1 MKKIFIGLA
10 ISIVLNIILIIGIVG
25 QGVILSRQK
34 SQVKNITTENQQ
46 LNKKLSQLSSEGS
59 NQDNYNIKNV
69 IHNVFY
75 AEFNYNN
82 QTYVSRFKEIKK
94 YVTDEIYQ
102 SLQGAG
108 GVEAPKTQIQNKV
121 NSLNIYLTDTNTNKA
136 KALVSINTTYSVN
149 GSNANP
155 VSQIYEVEVV
165 KQGSKYLVNKITLM
179 GSFAPYNS
187 GSSKG
192 GK

>member
-10 ISIVLNIILIIGIVG
+10 VSIVLNIILIIGIVG
-25 QGVILSRQK
+25 QGVISSRQK
-34 SQVKNITTENQQ
+34 SQVQSLTTENQQ
-46 LNKKLSQLSSEGS
+46 LNQKLSRLSSEGS
-59 NQDNYNIKNV
+59 NQDNYDIKNV
-69 IHNVFY
+69 VHNLFY
-75 AEFNYNN
+75 AQFNYNN

-94 YVTDEIYQ
+94 YSTDGVYQ

-108 GVEAPKTQIQNKV
+108 GAEAPKTQIQNKV
-121 NSLNIYLTDTNTNKA
+121 NSLNIYLTDTNTDTA
-136 KALVSINTTYSVN
+136 KALVSISTTYSVN
-149 GSNANP
+149 GSNASP
-155 VSQIYEVEVV
+155 ISQIYEAEVI
-165 KQGSKYLVNKITLM
+165 KQGSKYFVNKITLM

>member
-69 IHNVFY
+69 IHNVFH

-94 YVTDEIYQ
+94 YVTDEVYQ

-108 GVEAPKTQIQNKV
+108 GAEAPKTQIQNKV

>member
-1 MKKIFIGLA
+1 MKKLLIGLGV
-10 ISIVLNIILIIGIVG
+10 SIVLNIILIIGIVG
-25 QGVILSRQK
+25 QVMTSSTQK
-34 SQVKNITTENQQ
+34 TKVQNLTTENQQ

-59 NQDNYNIKNV
+59 DQDNYDIKNV
-69 IHNVFY
+69 MQNLFN

-94 YVTDEIYQ
+94 YVTDGVYQ

-108 GVEAPKTQIQNKV
+108 GVEAPKTQIQNKI
-121 NSLNIYLTDTNTNKA
+121 NSLNIYLTDTNTDTA
-136 KALVSINTTYSVN
+136 KALVSMNTTYNVN
-149 GSNANP
+149 GSNASP
-155 VSQIYEVEVV
+155 VSQIYEVEVI

-179 GSFAPYNS
+179 GSFVPYNS

>member
-1 MKKIFIGLA
+1 MKKIFIGLVV
-10 ISIVLNIILIIGIVG
+10 SIVLNIILIIGIAG
-25 QGVILSRQK
+25 QVITSGTQK
-34 SQVKNITTENQQ
+34 TKVQNLTTENQQ

-59 NQDNYNIKNV
+59 DQDNYDIKNV
-69 IHNVFY
+69 IQNLFN

-94 YVTDEIYQ
+94 YVTDGVYQ

-108 GVEAPKTQIQNKV
+108 GVEAPKTQIQNKI
-121 NSLNIYLTDTNTNKA
+121 NSLNIYLTDTNTDTA
-136 KALVSINTTYSVN
+136 KAIVSMNTTYNVN
-149 GSNANP
+149 GSNASP
-155 VSQIYEVEVV
+155 VSQIYEVEVI

-179 GSFAPYNS
+179 GSFVPYNS